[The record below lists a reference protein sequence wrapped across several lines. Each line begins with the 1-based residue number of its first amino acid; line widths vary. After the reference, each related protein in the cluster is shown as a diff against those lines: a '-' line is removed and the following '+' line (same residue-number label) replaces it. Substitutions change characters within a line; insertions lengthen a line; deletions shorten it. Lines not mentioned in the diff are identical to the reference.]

1 MEVNGKI
8 IVIGDTETIGAKD
21 FKKRLLVV
29 QTDEQYPQSIPVEF
43 TQDKTNL
50 LDKFQLNDLVK
61 VSINLRGSEWKGK
74 YYANIQGW
82 RIDKVDSLSL
92 TAQQQMPNREAVSSQ
107 EPINNALPQEEEL
120 NDLPFQNINLT
131 GCKSPFLNH

>member
-1 MEVNGKI
+1 MELQGKI
-8 IVIGDTETIGAKD
+8 IKIEETEIIGVKE
-21 FKKRLLVV
+21 FKKRLLIIE
-29 QTDEQYPQSIPVEF
+29 TDETYKQSLPIEF

-50 LDKFQLNDLVK
+50 LDKFKVDDLVK

-92 TAQQQMPNREAVSSQ
+92 TAQQQMPDREATKDESD
-107 EPINNALPQEEEL
+107 
-120 NDLPFQNINLT
+120 DLPF
-131 GCKSPFLNH
+131 

>member
-1 MEVNGKI
+1 MELQGKI
-8 IVIGDTETIGAKD
+8 IKIEETEIIGVKE
-21 FKKRLLVV
+21 FKKRLLIIE
-29 QTDEQYPQSIPVEF
+29 TDETYKQSIPVEF

-50 LDKFQLNDLVK
+50 LDKFQINDLVK

-107 EPINNALPQEEEL
+107 EPINNALPYEV
-120 NDLPFQNINLT
+120 DDSGLPF
-131 GCKSPFLNH
+131 

>member
-1 MEVNGKI
+1 MDINGKI

-107 EPINNALPQEEEL
+107 EPINNALPYEV
-120 NDLPFQNINLT
+120 DDSGLPF
-131 GCKSPFLNH
+131 

>member
-1 MEVNGKI
+1 MDINGKI

-29 QTDEQYPQSIPVEF
+29 QTDEQFSQSIPVEF

-50 LDKFQLNDLVK
+50 LDKFQINDLVK

-107 EPINNALPQEEEL
+107 EPINNALPYEV
-120 NDLPFQNINLT
+120 DDSGLPF
-131 GCKSPFLNH
+131 

>member
-92 TAQQQMPNREAVSSQ
+92 TAQQQMPNRDEVSTQ
-107 EPINNALPQEEEL
+107 EPINNALPYEV
-120 NDLPFQNINLT
+120 DDSGLPF
-131 GCKSPFLNH
+131 

>member
-8 IVIGDTETIGAKD
+8 IVIGDTETIGAKE

-29 QTDEQYPQSIPVEF
+29 QSDEQFPQSLPIEF

-50 LDKFQLNDLVK
+50 LDKFKVDDLVK

-107 EPINNALPQEEEL
+107 EPINNALPYEV
-120 NDLPFQNINLT
+120 DDSGLPF
-131 GCKSPFLNH
+131 

>member
-1 MEVNGKI
+1 MDINGKI
-8 IVIGDTETIGAKD
+8 IVIGETETIGAKD

-29 QTDEQYPQSIPVEF
+29 QTDEQFSQTIPVEF

-50 LDKFQLNDLVK
+50 LDKFKVDDLVK

-107 EPINNALPQEEEL
+107 EPINNALPYEVDE
-120 NDLPFQNINLT
+120 NNILPF
-131 GCKSPFLNH
+131 

>member
-8 IVIGDTETIGAKD
+8 IVIGETETIGAKD

-50 LDKFQLNDLVK
+50 LDKFQVDDLVK

-120 NDLPFQNINLT
+120 NDLPF
-131 GCKSPFLNH
+131 

>member
-1 MEVNGKI
+1 MDINGKI
-8 IVIGDTETIGAKD
+8 IVIGDTETIGTKE
-21 FKKRLLVV
+21 FKKRLLIIE
-29 QTDEQYPQSIPVEF
+29 TDETYKQSLPIEF

-50 LDKFQLNDLVK
+50 LDKFKVDDLVK

-92 TAQQQMPNREAVSSQ
+92 TAQQQMPDREETKDESD
-107 EPINNALPQEEEL
+107 
-120 NDLPFQNINLT
+120 DLPF
-131 GCKSPFLNH
+131 

>member
-1 MEVNGKI
+1 MDINGKI

-92 TAQQQMPNREAVSSQ
+92 TAQQQMPNREEVSSQ
-107 EPINNALPQEEEL
+107 EPINNALPYEV
-120 NDLPFQNINLT
+120 DDSGLPF
-131 GCKSPFLNH
+131 

>member
-1 MEVNGKI
+1 MDINGKI
-8 IVIGDTETIGAKD
+8 IVIGETETIGAKD

-29 QTDEQYPQSIPVEF
+29 QSDEQFPQSLPIEF

-50 LDKFQLNDLVK
+50 LDKFQVNDLVK

-82 RIDKVDSLSL
+82 RIDKVDSLNL
-92 TAQQQMPNREAVSSQ
+92 TAQQQMPDRPKPYTG
-107 EPINNALPQEEEL
+107 EPINNALPYEV
-120 NDLPFQNINLT
+120 DDSGLPF
-131 GCKSPFLNH
+131 

>member
-8 IVIGDTETIGAKD
+8 IVIGETETIGTKE

-50 LDKFQLNDLVK
+50 LDKFKVDDLVK

-107 EPINNALPQEEEL
+107 EPINNALPYEVDE
-120 NDLPFQNINLT
+120 NNILPF
-131 GCKSPFLNH
+131 

>member
-120 NDLPFQNINLT
+120 NDLPF
-131 GCKSPFLNH
+131 

>member
-8 IVIGDTETIGAKD
+8 IVVGDTETIGTKE

-29 QTDEQYPQSIPVEF
+29 QTDEQFSQSIPVEF

-50 LDKFQLNDLVK
+50 LDKFKVDDLVK

-82 RIDKVDSLSL
+82 RIDKVDSLEKDN
-92 TAQQQMPNREAVSSQ
+92 MPNRQ
-107 EPINNALPQEEEL
+107 KPYTGEPINNVLPQEEEL
-120 NDLPFQNINLT
+120 NDLPF
-131 GCKSPFLNH
+131 

>member
-1 MEVNGKI
+1 MDINGKI
-8 IVIGDTETIGAKD
+8 IVIGETETIGAKD

-29 QTDEQYPQSIPVEF
+29 QTDEQFSQSLPIEF

-50 LDKFQLNDLVK
+50 LDKFKIDDLVK

-82 RIDKVDSLSL
+82 RIDKVESLSL
-92 TAQQQMPNREAVSSQ
+92 TAQQQMPDREETKDESD
-107 EPINNALPQEEEL
+107 N
-120 NDLPFQNINLT
+120 LPF
-131 GCKSPFLNH
+131 

>member
-1 MEVNGKI
+1 MDINGKI
-8 IVIGDTETIGAKD
+8 IVIGDTETIGTKE

-50 LDKFQLNDLVK
+50 LDKFKVDDLVK

-82 RIDKVDSLSL
+82 RIDKVESLSL
-92 TAQQQMPNREAVSSQ
+92 TAQQQMPDREAVYGTEIEASTGNGAF
-107 EPINNALPQEEEL
+107 E
-120 NDLPFQNINLT
+120 DLPF
-131 GCKSPFLNH
+131 

>member
-1 MEVNGKI
+1 MDINGKI
-8 IVIGDTETIGAKD
+8 ILIGDTETIGTKE

-50 LDKFQLNDLVK
+50 LDKFKVDDLVK

-92 TAQQQMPNREAVSSQ
+92 TAQQQMPNREAVNSQ
-107 EPINNALPQEEEL
+107 EPIKKPWPYEV
-120 NDLPFQNINLT
+120 DDSGLPF
-131 GCKSPFLNH
+131 

>member
-1 MEVNGKI
+1 MDINGKI
-8 IVIGDTETIGAKD
+8 IVIGDTETIGTKE

-29 QTDEQYPQSIPVEF
+29 QSDEQFPQSLPIEF

-50 LDKFQLNDLVK
+50 LDKFQINDLVK

-92 TAQQQMPNREAVSSQ
+92 TAQQQMPNRESVSSQ
-107 EPINNALPQEEEL
+107 EPINNALPYEV
-120 NDLPFQNINLT
+120 DDSGLPF
-131 GCKSPFLNH
+131 

>member
-8 IVIGDTETIGAKD
+8 IVIGETETIGAKD

-29 QTDEQYPQSIPVEF
+29 QSDEQFPQSLPIEF

-50 LDKFQLNDLVK
+50 LDKFQINDLVK

-107 EPINNALPQEEEL
+107 EPINNALPQEDEL
-120 NDLPFQNINLT
+120 NDLPF
-131 GCKSPFLNH
+131 

>member
-50 LDKFQLNDLVK
+50 LDKFQINDLVK

-107 EPINNALPQEEEL
+107 EPINNALPQEEDDE
-120 NDLPFQNINLT
+120 NDILPF
-131 GCKSPFLNH
+131 

>member
-8 IVIGDTETIGAKD
+8 IVIGETETIGAKD

-50 LDKFQLNDLVK
+50 LDKFKVNDLVK

-82 RIDKVDSLSL
+82 RIDKVDLL
-92 TAQQQMPNREAVSSQ
+92 EIDNMPNRQ
-107 EPINNALPQEEEL
+107 KPYTGEPINNALPQEEEL
-120 NDLPFQNINLT
+120 NDLPF
-131 GCKSPFLNH
+131 